1 LTTCAWNHCKAARP
15 VTDDEFTIYDLQ
27 YTIGAAKPE
36 RRALLGLAGENSL
49 GYAEQ
54 CSAFRLS
61 AIGRAKDFVRCS
73 RMNSNPT
80 TPASTVTSGRR
91 YWRSLDELADTPE
104 FKDWLHRE
112 FPQGASELEDGQN
125 RRQFLKIMSASFALA
140 GLGLA
145 GAGCR
150 RPEEK
155 LEPFGQQPADYV
167 YGEPQYFATA
177 MPTRTGAIPLVVKS
191 YEGRPIKVEGNAL
204 YPGSNGGTDRYAQ
217 ASILNLYD
225 PDRARRF
232 VQEDGKTASR
242 EEALSFLDS
251 LSKKFSANSGEGLSF
266 LAESS
271 TSPSRARLQK
281 IIADKFPK
289 SQWFTYDAIDTGI
302 HQRAATQAFGQP
314 VRPIFNF
321 DKAKVILSLDCDF
334 LGGEDDAHN
343 HIRKF
348 AASRKPGRGMSRLYA
363 VESLFTLTGANAD
376 HRLRVPASSVGQ
388 IASAVLAV
396 ITGSSGSIPATV
408 DVKWISELAK
418 DLIAN
423 RGNVLVVVGQR
434 QPIEI
439 HLLAQAINSTL
450 GSIGNTV
457 ELAKTTEVASS
468 DFKDFNVNPPNTLII
483 LGGNPKYN
491 LTPELKGGT
500 IIRFGYYEDDTSHYS
515 NWHFPAAHYL
525 ESWGDAVT
533 SDGTLVPIQPL
544 IQPLFG
550 GITELEFLARIAGE
564 SQTNP
569 YDIVQATFGSSGD
582 WKKFLFNGFLKNS
595 APKTISAFEDSR
607 AVALP
612 SVKKVSAPTATNLE
626 VIFYRDSKVDDGRYA
641 NNGWMQE
648 LPDPITK
655 MTWDNAVLVSRKTAR
670 ELKVANGDIVEI
682 ALNGRKVTGPIWV
695 QPGMADY
702 SLGLAL
708 GYGRE
713 RAGRVGTAVGF
724 NAYKIFSGK
733 YIETGATIRKT
744 GETYTLACTQNHWSM
759 EGRPAVRE
767 ANLEEFSK
775 NPKFAS
781 EMHGTEP
788 PIVQSLYPNPL
799 DEAKKTALHQWGL
812 VVDLTACVGCSTCVV
827 ACQSENNIPIVGKDQ
842 VQRGREMHWM
852 RIDRYYTADPKT
864 EKFSDAFVTNEQE
877 QFSEWIDDVQAVNQ
891 PVMCQ
896 MCESAPC
903 ENVCPVAATVHD
915 KEGLNTMV
923 YNRCIGTRYC
933 SNNCPYKVRHF
944 NFLDFNKRPLAD
956 LKGPYYPTPL
966 LHKTDGKWDMLSW
979 WKHPEQS
986 GMREEDEWDLIKL
999 SKNPDVTVRMRG
1011 VMEKCTYCTQR
1022 IEQAKIAQKVKAGG
1036 SGDVR
1041 LSEAAGTV
1049 PKTACQQACP
1059 AGAIIFGDI
1068 SDPASSVSK
1077 WKTQPQNYSLLG
1089 DLLTK
1094 PRTSYLA
1101 RIRNPN
1107 PAMPDYHEPFSSEE
1121 YEAHSNP
1128 KI

>member
-1 LTTCAWNHCKAARP
+1 
-15 VTDDEFTIYDLQ
+15 
-27 YTIGAAKPE
+27 
-36 RRALLGLAGENSL
+36 
-49 GYAEQ
+49 
-54 CSAFRLS
+54 
-61 AIGRAKDFVRCS
+61 
-73 RMNSNPT
+73 MNPNPA
-80 TPASTVTSGRR
+80 TPASSAATGRR

-104 FKDWLHRE
+104 FKEWLHRE

-155 LEPFGQQPADYV
+155 LEPFGQQPADYI

-177 MPTRTGAIPLVVKS
+177 MPTRTGAVPLVVKS
-191 YEGRPIKVEGNAL
+191 YEGRPIKIEGNAL

-217 ASILNLYD
+217 ASILDLYD
-225 PDRARRF
+225 PDRAKRF
-232 VQEDGKTASR
+232 THDGEAVSR
-242 EEALSFLDS
+242 EEALSFLDN
-251 LSKKFSANSGEGLSF
+251 LSKKFAANSGEGLAF

-281 IIADKFPK
+281 IITQKFPK
-289 SQWFTYDAIDTGI
+289 SQWFTYDAIDSGI
-302 HQRAATQAFGQP
+302 HQRAAAQAFGQP
-314 VRPIFNF
+314 VKPVFHF

-334 LGGEDDAHN
+334 LGSEDDAHN

-348 AASRKPGRGMSRLYA
+348 AAGRKPGRGMSRLYA

-376 HRLRVPASSVGQ
+376 HRLRLAASLIGA
-388 IASAVLAV
+388 IASAVSAQ
-396 ITGSSGSIPATV
+396 ISGSSGSLPSGV
-408 DVKWISELAK
+408 DAKWVAECAK
-418 DLIAN
+418 DLIAAGKN
-423 RGNVLVVVGQR
+423 ALVVAGQR
-434 QPIEI
+434 QPIEV
-439 HLLAQAINSTL
+439 HLLAHAINSAL
-450 GSIGNTV
+450 GAIGNTV
-457 ELAKTTEVASS
+457 ALVSSETANSSVETFANWLKTADSHA
-468 DFKDFNVNPPNTLII
+468 NLILI
-483 LGGNPKYN
+483 GGNPTFNFPAEIYKSRPRTKTS
-491 LTPELKGGT
+491 LRD
-500 IIRFGYYEDDTSHYS
+500 IVSFGYYEDETSGDA

-525 ESWGDAVT
+525 ESWGDATT

-550 GITELEFLARIAGE
+550 GLTDLEFLARLAGE
-564 SQTNP
+564 TQTNP
-569 YDIVQATFGSSGD
+569 CEIVQATFGSSRD
-582 WKKFLFNGFLKNS
+582 WKKFLFNGFLVGSSTTPADVQIDRAAVVRATFSIENTHVS
-595 APKTISAFEDSR
+595 IPKGGWPEDR
-607 AVALP
+607 LAVG
-612 SVKKVSAPTATNLE
+612 NLE
-626 VIFYRDSKVDDGRYA
+626 VIFYRDAKVDDGRYA

-655 MTWDNAVLVSRKTAR
+655 MTWDNAVLVSRKTAH
-670 ELKVANGDIVEI
+670 ELNVQNGDLVEI
-682 ALNGRKVTGPIWV
+682 TLKGRKVTGPIWV

-713 RAGRVGTAVGF
+713 KAGRVGGIGSNTVGF

-775 NPKFAS
+775 NPKFAG

-799 DEAKKTALHQWGL
+799 DEAAKKALHQWGL

-852 RIDRYYTADPKT
+852 RIDRYYTADPKK
-864 EKFSDAFVTNEQE
+864 EKFADAFVTNEQE

-903 ENVCPVAATVHD
+903 ENVCPVAATVHN
-915 KEGLNTMV
+915 KEGLNTMA

-944 NFLDFNKRPLAD
+944 NFLDFNKRPLTE
-956 LKGPYYPTPL
+956 LKGPYYSTPL
-966 LHKTDGKWDMLSW
+966 THKTDGKWDILTW

-1041 LSEAAGTV
+1041 LSEAAGTT

-1059 AGAIIFGDI
+1059 AGAIVFGDI

-1077 WKTQPQNYSLLG
+1077 WKTQPQNYTLLG

-1107 PAMPDYHEPFSSEE
+1107 PRMPDHHEPFSSEE
-1121 YEAHSNP
+1121 FEARSNS

>member
-1 LTTCAWNHCKAARP
+1 
-15 VTDDEFTIYDLQ
+15 
-27 YTIGAAKPE
+27 
-36 RRALLGLAGENSL
+36 
-49 GYAEQ
+49 
-54 CSAFRLS
+54 
-61 AIGRAKDFVRCS
+61 
-73 RMNSNPT
+73 MNSNPT
-80 TPASTVTSGRR
+80 TPAQATGRR

-112 FPQGASELEDGQN
+112 FPQGASEMVDGQN

-167 YGEPQYFATA
+167 YGEPQFFATA

-191 YEGRPIKVEGNAL
+191 YEGRPVKIEGNAL
-204 YPGSNGGTDRYAQ
+204 FPGGNGGTDRYAQ
-217 ASILNLYD
+217 ASILDLYD
-225 PDRARRF
+225 PDRARHF
-232 VQEDGKTASR
+232 KHDGKVVSR
-242 EEALSFLDS
+242 EEALGFLDE
-251 LSKKFSANSGEGLSF
+251 LSKKFAANSGEGLAF

-281 IIADKFPK
+281 IIAQKLPK
-289 SQWFTYDAIDTGI
+289 SQWFTYDAIDSGI

-314 VRPIFNF
+314 VKPVFHF

-348 AASRKPGRGMSRLYA
+348 AAGRKPGRGMSRLYA
-363 VESLFTLTGANAD
+363 VESLFTLSGANAD
-376 HRLRVPASSVGQ
+376 HRLRLPASWVKQ
-388 IASAVLAV
+388 TALTVIACLNNSLKK
-396 ITGSSGSIPATV
+396 SGEYVSPQWIGRCV
-408 DVKWISELAK
+408 DDLVAAGK
-418 DLIAN
+418 DA
-423 RGNVLVVVGQR
+423 LVVAGQR
-434 QPIEI
+434 QPMEV
-439 HLLAQAINSTL
+439 HLLAYAINSAF
-450 GSIGNTV
+450 GAIGNTV
-457 ELAKTTEVASS
+457 ELLPALNSVGGTVADMLAADKAGKIKTLVVLGNNSLYTGPGTE
-468 DFKDFNVNPPNTLII
+468 DFVWGQSKDFRN
-483 LGGNPKYN
+483 K
-491 LTPELKGGT
+491 T
-500 IIRFGYYEDDTSHYS
+500 IIRLGYYEDETSQLCD
-515 NWHFPAAHYL
+515 WHLPMTHYL
-525 ESWGDAVT
+525 ESWGDAT
-533 SDGTLVPIQPL
+533 TNDGTVVPVQPL

-550 GITELEFLARIAGE
+550 GLTELEFLARLAGE
-564 SQTNP
+564 SQTSA
-569 YDIVQATFGSSGD
+569 YEIVRATFDGSD
-582 WKKFLFNGFLKNS
+582 ENWKKFLFNGFVVNANPKPVVGNFLAPNS
-595 APKTISAFEDSR
+595 EIK
-607 AVALP
+607 L
-612 SVKKVSAPTATNLE
+612 SAPTASNLE
-626 VIFYRDSKVDDGRYA
+626 IIFYRDAKVDDGRYA

-655 MTWDNAVLVSRKTAR
+655 MTWDNAALVSRKTAH
-670 ELKVANGDIVEI
+670 ELGVQNGDIVEI
-682 ALNGRKVTGPIWV
+682 TLNGCSVKGPIWT

-713 RAGRVGTAVGF
+713 RAGRVGTGVGF

-733 YIETGATIRKT
+733 YIETGATVRKT

-767 ANLEEFSK
+767 ANLKEFLDD
-775 NPKFAS
+775 PKFAA
-781 EMHGTEP
+781 EKFHGTEP

-812 VVDLTACVGCSTCVV
+812 VVDLTACVGCSTCVL

-864 EKFSDAFVTNEQE
+864 QKFSDAFVTNEQE

-896 MCESAPC
+896 MCEAAPC
-903 ENVCPVAATVHD
+903 ENVCPVAATAHD
-915 KEGLNTMV
+915 KEGLNTMA

-956 LKGPYYPTPL
+956 LKGPFYPTPL
-966 LHKTDGKWDMLSW
+966 LHKTDGKWDLLSW

-1041 LSEAAGTV
+1041 LKESEGTI

-1068 SDPASSVSK
+1068 SDAASSVSK
-1077 WKTQPQNYSLLG
+1077 WKAQPQNYALLG

-1121 YEAHSNP
+1121 YEARSNP